1 MSVLSLSHHIYLTG
15 MEHLRAATNTTA
27 LHIFAALINN
37 DNPPIFFFLR
47 KKKAW
52 APIYPPSLIWA
63 NLSHSI
69 PIYLFLNFPYC
80 FVLYIHLIVESTRGR
95 SWEVI
100 YRAGLMVLSLSLFWS
115 KLCMASFVFYLSLE
129 CSKSYAPRMKKGR
142 TWICCFFFLCVCLF
156 LAV

>member
-1 MSVLSLSHHIYLTG
+1 MSFLSLSHHIYLTG

-27 LHIFAALINN
+27 LHNVAALINN
-37 DNPPIFFFLR
+37 DNSPIVFLLT
-47 KKKAW
+47 KKSTGTYLS
-52 APIYPPSLIWA
+52 APLIWA

-69 PIYLFLNFPYC
+69 PIYLFLNFPFC

-100 YRAGLMVLSLSLFWS
+100 YRAGLMVLSLSLFGS

-142 TWICCFFFLCVCLF
+142 TWICCFFFFCVCS
-156 LAV
+156 